1 MRPCGRDNSDIF
13 SAPPTSRDLE
23 PPESPKPKKTFIRI
37 RGKVPGVLPFPLSN
51 ERSSPRIDDRPSL
64 KVLHSTRLSGQLK
77 QAQATGPE
85 PTAFVKQ
92 PAPDL
97 TNLGRLTPI
106 SPDFG
111 DPGSSRSE
119 SFRSL

>member
-1 MRPCGRDNSDIF
+1 MDGL
-13 SAPPTSRDLE
+13 PPLR
-23 PPESPKPKKTFIRI
+23 
-37 RGKVPGVLPFPLSN
+37 VLY
-51 ERSSPRIDDRPSL
+51 
-64 KVLHSTRLSGQLK
+64 STRLSGQLK

-92 PAPDL
+92 PALDL

-111 DPGSSRSE
+111 DPGSSRSGG
-119 SFRSL
+119 FRSL